1 MQSIQGINM
10 QRWLDAIKNTR
21 GGETKYKT
29 LVQAIARDIEE
40 GLLTD
45 GTKLPPQRELAQ
57 GLGISVQTVSN
68 AYKELER
75 DGAIRCEVGRGSFVA
90 PSMTENVSSY
100 MLDYNEYSI
109 ADFSIARIVHSAEH
123 DRIWRQTCADIATE
137 IEQPWMRECRPIAGF
152 EHHRSNGLS
161 WVSKMG
167 VSATMDTLMVTN
179 GASHSVFLA
188 LAALAGSDDTVLCG
202 KLTDHSAIGAAHI
215 LGFNLKGLDID
226 EYGIVPDH
234 FEDICASE
242 RISALVCIPNIH
254 NPTGAIMPE
263 SRRKAIAKIAQR
275 YGVYIIEDDVY
286 GPLMEKKI
294 PAISH
299 YVPELGFY
307 CTSFTKSVM
316 TGLRTGYINV
326 PTRFILRINGILRVN
341 SWMGTPL
348 MAEIASRW
356 IEDGTAEYLIDIQR
370 NILAKRHQMVNDILS
385 EYADQHH
392 PFSPF
397 VWVNVPNRWR
407 ADKLAEIL
415 RRRGI
420 AITLPEPFAVR
431 QNQINNYNAFRICLG
446 ADMEDDEMQRA
457 LTEIKNTIEQYPAAH
472 YFI

>member
-1 MQSIQGINM
+1 MQH
-10 QRWLDAIKNTR
+10 WLEAIKNSR
-21 GGETKYKT
+21 SGESKYKI
-29 LVQAIARDIEE
+29 LVQSIARDIEE
-40 GLLTD
+40 GILIN
-45 GTKLPPQRELAQ
+45 GTRLPPQRELAQ
-57 GLGISVQTVSN
+57 KLGISVQTVSN

-75 DGAIRCEVGRGSFVA
+75 DGVIRCEVGRGSFVA
-90 PSMTENVSSY
+90 PSMTANVSSY
-100 MLDYNEYSI
+100 MLDYNEYSV
-109 ADFSIARIVHSAEH
+109 ADFSISRIIYTSEH
-123 DRIWRQTCADIATE
+123 DRIWRQTCNEIAAE
-137 IEQPWMRECRPIAGF
+137 IDQPWMSECRPIAGF
-152 EHHRSNGLS
+152 EQHRNTGIS
-161 WVSKMG
+161 WVGRMG
-167 VSATMDTLMVTN
+167 ISATPETLMITN
-179 GASHSVFLA
+179 GASHGVFLA

-202 KLTDHSAIGAAHI
+202 KLTDHSAIGAAHV

-234 FEDICASE
+234 FEDICANE

-263 SRRKAIAKIAQR
+263 SRRRAIAKIARR

-286 GPLMEKKI
+286 GPLMSKRL

-299 YVPELGFY
+299 FAPELGFY

-348 MAEIASRW
+348 IAEIASRW
-356 IEDGTAEYLIDIQR
+356 VENGTADYLIDIQR
-370 NILAKRHQMVNDILS
+370 KYLALRHLMVTDILG
-385 EYADQHH
+385 EYVDQHDEA
-392 PFSPF
+392 SPF

-420 AITLPEPFAVR
+420 AITLSEPFAVK
-431 QNQINNYNAFRICLG
+431 QSQSADFNAFRVCLG
-446 ADMEDDEMQRA
+446 ADMEDEEMRRA